1 VVITRHEHPL
11 KDQEFEVLMDGNE
24 RIVIR
29 LEDGTS
35 MRIPRGWTNADGT
48 SNDGQP
54 GRIAVFNID
63 SLRRL
68 LELVEAF
75 LQRS

>member
-1 VVITRHEHPL
+1 
-11 KDQEFEVLMDGNE
+11 MDGNE

-29 LEDGTS
+29 LGDGTS
-35 MRIPRGWTNADGT
+35 MRIPRRWTNADGA

-54 GRIAVFNID
+54 ERITVFNID